1 MARIAFLGLGAM
13 GARMAARLIAA
24 GHELTVWN
32 RSPERARPLV
42 EAGARSVATPA
53 LAAAEQALVIAMV
66 RDDAASEQ
74 VWLGADGALA
84 AMAPGAIG
92 VECST
97 LSLPGVQ
104 RLSTA
109 FADAVRPFVDAPL
122 AGSRPQAEAGALIFL
137 TGGAEADIAALTPV
151 LLAMGGA
158 VHHAGPVGAGCM
170 AKLLVNAMFGAQ
182 IALMGEMIGL
192 IRAAGFDPAPVID
205 AYAAT
210 PVASPA
216 LKLSAPVMLGDAFPP
231 AFPIDLVAKDFA
243 MLAETARSAGAI
255 TPVAAGTGQVFATA
269 RDAGL
274 GGLNITGIVRS
285 YAA

>member
-13 GARMAARLIAA
+13 GARMAARLIGA
-24 GHELTVWN
+24 GHEVTVWN
-32 RSPERARPLV
+32 RTPERAAPLV
-42 EAGARSVATPA
+42 EFGARSVPTPA
-53 LAAAEQALVIAMV
+53 QAAQGQEFVIAMV
-66 RDDAASEQ
+66 RDDAVAEQ
-74 VWLGADGALA
+74 VWLGPDGALA

-104 RLSTA
+104 ALAAA
-109 FADAVRPFVDAPL
+109 FAAKGQPFVDAPL

-137 TGGAEADIAALTPV
+137 TGGEVEVIDAATPV

-182 IALMGEMIGL
+182 MALMGEMIGL
-192 IRAAGFDPAPVID
+192 IRAAGFKPGPVID

-216 LKLSAPVMLGDAFPP
+216 LKLSAPAMLGDAFPP

-243 MLAETARSAGAI
+243 MLARTADAADVKA
-255 TPVAAGTGQVFATA
+255 PVAERTGVVFAYA

-274 GGLNITGIVRS
+274 GDLNITGIVRS
-285 YAA
+285 YAQ

>member
-13 GARMAARLIAA
+13 GARMAARLIGA
-24 GHELTVWN
+24 GHEVTVWN
-32 RSPERARPLV
+32 RTPERAAPLV
-42 EAGARSVATPA
+42 EFGARSVSTPA
-53 LAAAEQALVIAMV
+53 LAAEGQEFVIAMV
-66 RDDAASEQ
+66 RDDAAAEQ
-74 VWLGADGALA
+74 VWLGPDGALS

-104 RLSTA
+104 TLAAA
-109 FADAVRPFVDAPL
+109 FAAKGQSCVDAPL

-137 TGGAEADIAALTPV
+137 AGGAAETIAATSPV

-182 IALMGEMIGL
+182 MALMGEMIGL
-192 IRAAGFDPAPVID
+192 IRAAGFEPGPVMD

-216 LKLSAPVMLGDAFPP
+216 LKLSAPAMLGDAFPP

-243 MLAETARSAGAI
+243 MLARTAEAAGAKA
-255 TPVAAGTGQVFATA
+255 PVAERTGAVFAHA

-274 GGLNITGIVRS
+274 GDLNITGIVRS
-285 YAA
+285 YAQ

>member
-13 GARMAARLIAA
+13 GARMAARLISA

-32 RSPERARPLV
+32 RTPERVQPLV
-42 EAGARSVATPA
+42 ELGARSVATPA
-53 LAAAEQALVIAMV
+53 LAAAGQEVVIAMV
-66 RDDAASEQ
+66 RDDEASHA
-74 VWLGADGALA
+74 VWLGAEGALA

-104 RLSTA
+104 VLVAA
-109 FADAVRPFVDAPL
+109 FAAAGRSFVDAPL

-137 TGGAEADIAALTPV
+137 AGGEGEALDTLSPI

-192 IRAAGFDPAPVID
+192 IRATGFDPAPVID

-216 LKLSAPVMLGDAFPP
+216 LKLSAPVMLGDQFPP

-243 MLAETARSAGAI
+243 MLAATADSAGAA
-255 TPVAAGTGQVFATA
+255 TPLSTRARQVYAAA

-274 GGLNITGIVRS
+274 GDLNITGIVRG